1 MGQARRKRLLA
12 FRGPVHHGR
21 LMRPVED
28 ALEHH
33 GWEVIRYTA
42 GTEACFQDA
51 LQQECGLDGFK
62 WLADYD
68 DEVTSTRLYHSH
80 VPYFQE
86 KLAEPNTLSL
96 LLPQVLDRIVFFAC
110 QEFIATRN
118 LLHQVQPTAC
128 LVLHELN
135 RWSMMLAAWA
145 ASMQIPVWSLQEG
158 MYYGDPWLYTGH
170 TRYSRSLVWG
180 EATRATL
187 LQSGCAPDR
196 IEVLG
201 HPDLSQQ
208 WQHAQQ
214 GIADG
219 ILAQELPPAAAE
231 KRLALT
237 SLSHVAVTHQTP
249 DILQGIVGS
258 EWFLVAR
265 CHPLADLTVIQ
276 ALEKIFGACPEHVWF
291 SGLALPFAHRWRLL
305 AGAECMIAVGCST
318 AMLDWLWS
326 GKPLGHIS
334 LPGEPRSLSAEGL
347 AVPCDGAAG
356 YLAAIEK
363 TMAEW
368 DDGYRARTLAFM
380 AHEVADGSAA
390 ERIAQRII
398 DGIPPM
404 GGKKQ

>member
-1 MGQARRKRLLA
+1 MNSKKRRLLA

-28 ALEHH
+28 AIERH
-33 GWEVIRYTA
+33 GWEVVRYTA
-42 GTEACFQDA
+42 GTEACFQDH

-62 WLADYD
+62 WLADYV
-68 DEVTSTRLYHSH
+68 DEAAATRLYQSH
-80 VPYFQE
+80 VPYFQG

-96 LLPQVLDRIVFFAC
+96 MLPQVLDRIIYFAC
-110 QEFIATRN
+110 QEFVATRN
-118 LLHQVQPTAC
+118 LLHQIKPAAC

-135 RWSMMLAAWA
+135 RWSMELAAWA
-145 ASMQIPVWSLQEG
+145 VSMNIPVWSLQEG

-180 EATRATL
+180 EATKEIL
-187 LQSGCAPDR
+187 LKAGCAPERVD
-196 IEVLG
+196 VLG

-208 WQHAQQ
+208 WQQAKQSV
-214 GIADG
+214 ADG
-219 ILAQELPPAAAE
+219 VLAHELPAGAAG

-237 SLSHVAVTHQTP
+237 SLPHVALTDKAPEVR
-249 DILQGIVGS
+249 QGIVGS
-258 EWFLVAR
+258 PWFLVAR

-276 ALEKIFGACPEHVWF
+276 ALRKLFGECPEHVWF
-291 SGLALPFAHRWRLL
+291 SDLTLPFAHRWRLL

-326 GKPLGHIS
+326 GRPLGHIS
-334 LPGEPRSLSAEGL
+334 LPGEPRSLSAEGV

-368 DDGYRARTLAFM
+368 DDGYRARALAFVGR
-380 AHEVADGSAA
+380 EVADGAAA

-398 DGIPPM
+398 EGIPHERVRE
-404 GGKKQ
+404 K